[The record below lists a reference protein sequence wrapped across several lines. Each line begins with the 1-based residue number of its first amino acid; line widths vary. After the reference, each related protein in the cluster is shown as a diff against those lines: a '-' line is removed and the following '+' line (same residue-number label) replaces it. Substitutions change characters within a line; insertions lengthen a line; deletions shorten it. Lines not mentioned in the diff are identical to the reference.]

1 MSSEHP
7 HRTEPAAG
15 RPLNV
20 VLVAPPL
27 LDVFEGRLVPIAMD
41 RHRTNPPY
49 GIYMLA
55 SLLRA
60 RGHHVTLADL
70 IVSGT
75 TDLAPF
81 AQAICEAD
89 LVGIGTTSLSWPA
102 ARECISSIRTL
113 HEGVPIVLGGIHATM
128 FDYYLLESFP
138 IDYVIRGEAE
148 EALPALC
155 ELVAGARSLDE
166 TPSLTARNANGRP
179 VRTKLASAIP
189 AARLGE
195 FPLPDYSEV
204 PAGVYP
210 GLAIESS
217 RGCPFDCCFC
227 STSYRRSWRA
237 LDTTAFVD
245 RLEAIS
251 LHLGRTSAGHVQIV
265 DDEFSIDR
273 ERVVRIAREIERR
286 HLAPRL
292 VFNARVNDLLHEDLV
307 QALGPY
313 TKEFL
318 VGAECGYD
326 EGLRRVG
333 KGTTCERIEA
343 AARSLAAAG
352 LEDSAHFSFVL
363 GLPWET
369 KDDVIATLRFACRL
383 YATYGV
389 CLMLQWY
396 CQIPGSRLWRDAH
409 RKGVISPAFYDDYG
423 FFRDP
428 YLFLTGIGLRP
439 AEVTEVTRA
448 LEPVVTLSRVR
459 HPDGQRIAYSHPW
472 VVARYFSDS
481 ALSRN
486 DAQGLGSL
494 VEVSSAV
501 AGASATSGAS
511 SVDAEAAPAQHT

>member
-1 MSSEHP
+1 MSPEP
-7 HRTEPAAG
+7 QRRTEPAAE
-15 RPLNV
+15 RPLRV

-27 LDVFEGRLVPIAMD
+27 LDMLEGRLVPIAMD

-60 RGHHVTLADL
+60 RGHQVTLADL
-70 IVSGT
+70 IISGS

-102 ARECISSIRTL
+102 ARDCVTSVRSL
-113 HEGVPIVLGGIHATM
+113 HKGVPIVLGGIHATM
-128 FDYYLLESFP
+128 FDYYLLENFP

-155 ELVAGARSLDE
+155 EFVAGTRSIDE
-166 TPSLTARNANGRP
+166 TPSLTARNGNGKAF
-179 VRTKLASAIP
+179 RTRLAPALP
-189 AARLGE
+189 AARISD
-195 FPLPDYSEV
+195 FPLPDYSQV

-251 LHLGRTSAGHVQIV
+251 LHLDRTSAGHIQIV

-273 ERVVRIAREIERR
+273 ERVVRIVREIERR
-286 HLAPRL
+286 HLAPKFI
-292 VFNARVNDLLHEDLV
+292 FNARVNDVLHEDLV
-307 QALGPY
+307 LALGPY
-313 TKEFL
+313 TKQFL

-352 LEDSAHFSFVL
+352 LEDRAHFSFVL

-383 YATYGV
+383 HATYGV

-396 CQIPGSRLWRDAH
+396 CQIPGSRLWCEAH

-428 YLFLTGIGLRP
+428 YLFLTGIRLSP
-439 AEVTEVTRA
+439 AEVTEVSRA

-459 HPDGQRIAYSHPW
+459 HTDEQRIAYSHPW

-494 VEVSSAV
+494 VEVSRAV
-501 AGASATSGAS
+501 PEGVASHGRSPIDAEDASA
-511 SVDAEAAPAQHT
+511 QHP